1 MNGRLGRRD
10 RPEVLRLALVEDVL
24 NDRQRPLLDAA
35 KVVAPLE
42 ALRVELV
49 DIFGAPRGAPRT
61 SSQGHLANL
70 TSRTSA
76 VDCLARWRPGDTSQT
91 VVRGPM
97 RESPAKGPDSR
108 PFPGSGFDGGT
119 SCHVPQ
125 DRPMQVQ
132 MLIRIAQ
139 ADLMTSTRVK
149 A

>member
-1 MNGRLGRRD
+1 MQGTEDVAERAMNGRLGRRD

-24 NDRQRPLLDAA
+24 NDRQRLLLDAA

-49 DIFGAPRGAPRT
+49 DIFGAPRDAPRT

-91 VVRGPM
+91 ATSSVTLM
-97 RESPAKGPDSR
+97 SSPILKVSYSLAS
-108 PFPGSGFDGGT
+108 S
-119 SCHVPQ
+119 
-125 DRPMQVQ
+125 
-132 MLIRIAQ
+132 
-139 ADLMTSTRVK
+139 TSTVPW
-149 A
+149 AS